1 MKWTDEN
8 FKQYA
13 VKPLARWLISAA
25 YQRSFTTYGEVKT
38 RLVQEIGFNP
48 SKSARLMGRLAGIM
62 MNHILEDDL
71 ETPLLNIL
79 LVGQDTLLPG
89 DGAKGFLNR
98 RFNKRCLHVKHRDWN
113 KYCNKAETEVYTFP
127 HWKKVYKKVFDE
139 TFMPEDW
146 VDAGKER
153 DGISSGQSGEG
164 RNHRNLRLWVKN
176 NPGKIDNKSD
186 GARTETEVVL
196 KSGDR
201 VDVVI
206 YGSDKT
212 IAVEVKSRDSNE
224 TDLERGIYQCIKY
237 RAVMAAMDIRDNPYI
252 IPVLV
257 TENALPGN
265 LNNLAKLHGITLVK
279 APLKRK

>member
-8 FKQYA
+8 FKQHA
-13 VKPLARWLISAA
+13 VKPLARWLISVA

-98 RFNKRCLHVKHRDWN
+98 RFNKRCLHVKHSDWN

-153 DGISSGQSGEG
+153 DGINSGQSGEG

-176 NPGKIDNKSD
+176 NPGKVDNKSD

-212 IAVEVKSRDSNE
+212 MAVEVKSRDSNE

-237 RAVMAAMDIRDNPYI
+237 RAVMAAMDIRDNPNI